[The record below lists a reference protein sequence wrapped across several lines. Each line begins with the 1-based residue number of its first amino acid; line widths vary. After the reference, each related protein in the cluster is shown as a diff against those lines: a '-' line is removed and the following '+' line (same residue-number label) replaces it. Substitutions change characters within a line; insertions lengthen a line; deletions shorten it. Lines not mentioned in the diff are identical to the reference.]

1 MITAARQL
9 KYKRI
14 IKEMYGFISRAA
26 TGDKLPSERKLAR
39 RFGCNALTVRKA
51 IAPFA
56 KSGKIVRRIGSGTF
70 IKDNPS
76 HGGNGFLPVYKKDLK
91 KIGMLI
97 HSESG
102 AYALMVI
109 KSSHE
114 TATERSVNLRFSYVK
129 DFGEE
134 AMREAKNMEREGC
147 SALILPWFPVDCAGR
162 VVEFIRRSPLP
173 VSMPVLIPGLEKNCF
188 EKAELFGKGTISQT
202 EAACHYFRLLGH
214 RKVALL
220 GPNQPS
226 DTIMQRRLSAYSN
239 FIYRENMENIC
250 GLVGE
255 SLSDMDALASKW
267 SRIKGVLAVICHDDL
282 HAIRFM
288 AAMRKLGLSAPANFA
303 IIGCN
308 NTNEARFSD
317 PPLTSIYDDY
327 GYSGEWLVRSALA
340 LAKGRTDQSL
350 TGAKHHLAIRSSS
363 GGLER
368 TSPKILSDLK
378 SLGVIIEYKKETQL
392 SSMEAKAMNKVR
404 V

>member
-1 MITAARQL
+1 MITTARQL

-14 IKEMYGFISRAA
+14 IKEIDGFILRAA
-26 TGDKLPSERKLAR
+26 VGDKLPSERKLAH

-56 KSGKIVRRIGSGTF
+56 KSGRIVRRIGSGTF
-70 IKDNPS
+70 VNGNS
-76 HGGNGFLPVYKKDLK
+76 LHGGGDFLPVYKKDLN

-97 HSESG
+97 HSESD

-109 KSSHE
+109 KSSHKA
-114 TATERSVNLRFSYVK
+114 ATERSVNLRFSYVE

-134 AMREAKNMEREGC
+134 ALWEAKNMEQEGC
-147 SALILPWFPVDCAGR
+147 SALVLPWFPVGCAGR
-162 VVEFIRRSPLP
+162 AVEFIRRSPLP
-173 VSMPVLIPGLEKNCF
+173 VSMPVLVPGIEKNCF

-202 EAACHYFRLLGH
+202 EAACCFFHILGH
-214 RKVALL
+214 RKIALL
-220 GPNQPS
+220 CPNQPS

-239 FIYRENMENIC
+239 FICRENMENIC

-255 SLSDMDALASKW
+255 SLSYMNTLASKW

-288 AAMRKLGLSAPANFA
+288 TAMRKLGLSAPADFV
-303 IIGCN
+303 IMGCN

-327 GYSGEWLVRSALA
+327 GYSGEWLIRNALA
-340 LAKGRTDQSL
+340 LAKGGTDQSS
-350 TGAKHHLAIRSSS
+350 TGAKHHLAIRSSC
-363 GGLER
+363 GQLEG
-368 TSPKILSDLK
+368 TSPKILSGLK
-378 SLGVIIEYKKETQL
+378 SSGIIIEYEKETQPSL
-392 SSMEAKAMNKVR
+392 SSMEAMT
-404 V
+404 